1 MVDHAKT
8 KSAYQIKEEIAFC
21 EGVQGLVDDAMAKN
35 YFEVMLQLQRHSELL
50 LLAYWGIRP
59 EHLRTRLPSQ
69 CQVRPLLF
77 PSGHGTQGGRG
88 SVSGS

>member
-35 YFEVMLQLQRHSELL
+35 YFEVMLQ
-50 LLAYWGIRP
+50 
-59 EHLRTRLPSQ
+59 
-69 CQVRPLLF
+69 
-77 PSGHGTQGGRG
+77 
-88 SVSGS
+88 